1 MKCVGNEFFCGKF
14 VKKLKSLE
22 FFFSK
27 VKTSEHTWG
36 VVGFNIKIWKMSWI
50 FVQSHVGKI

>member
-1 MKCVGNEFFCGKF
+1 MCWERFFLWKICKKVKIPGN
-14 VKKLKSLE
+14 L
-22 FFFSK
+22 FSK

>member
-1 MKCVGNEFFCGKF
+1 MKCVGNDFFWKIC
-14 VKKLKSLE
+14 KKAKIPGI
-22 FFFSK
+22 FFSK

>member
-1 MKCVGNEFFCGKF
+1 MCWERFFLWKICKKAKIPGNLF
-14 VKKLKSLE
+14 L
-22 FFFSK
+22 K

>member
-1 MKCVGNEFFCGKF
+1 MNFFGRAKYNITTLQ
-14 VKKLKSLE
+14 KI
-22 FFFSK
+22 FSK